1 MALAVLLALAVWVF
15 NQLQEDPILEED
27 VSARVVF
34 DAPSAGDV
42 LLSSALPPTVT
53 VRVRAPQTVLGELA
67 QADNALVTLD
77 LRSLAIGEHV
87 VSLLPQLMKRPA
99 SVISSR
105 PLTATVL
112 LERVLQR
119 AFPVRVSTIGTPA
132 LGYQARDGRS
142 DVVTVVV
149 SATEAVIERIA
160 SVDAIVS
167 LDEVRSNLQQRVRL
181 VPRDRDSNLVTG
193 VTLSPMEALV
203 TVPIEQLSNY
213 RTLAVSVKTRGLP
226 ADSYAITSIMADPQ
240 IVTVF
245 GNKDEIQKL
254 PGFIETLDV
263 NVEGVTESVEDRVGL
278 RVPTGVTLV
287 GENTA
292 VQVRVR
298 VEAQQGVLT
307 VTRQPIVI
315 GLASG
320 LRSSISPEVVEV
332 RLSGP
337 LPRLNEVSQADVRVL
352 VDVTNLPV
360 GTHQVQPVLMKPD
373 ELRAE
378 LSLPTIQVE
387 ITETPAGR
395 K

>member
-1 MALAVLLALAVWVF
+1 MALAVVLALSVWVL
-15 NQLQEDPILEED
+15 NQLQEDPILEGD
-27 VSARVVF
+27 VSARVVV
-34 DAPSAGDV
+34 DAPIDGDV

-53 VRVRAPQTVLGELA
+53 VRVRAPQSVLSELNR
-67 QADNALVTLD
+67 ADHAMVKLD
-77 LRSLAIGEHV
+77 LRSLAVGEHV
-87 VSLLPQLMKRPA
+87 VSLTPQLESKPA

-119 AFPVRVSTIGTPA
+119 GFPVRVSTVGTPA
-132 LGYQARDGRS
+132 LGYQARDGRA
-142 DVVTVVV
+142 DVTTVVI
-149 SATEAVIERIA
+149 SATEAVMQRVA

-167 LDEVRSNLQQRVRL
+167 LDDVRSNLQQRVRL
-181 VPRDRDSNLVTG
+181 VPRDHDGANVGG
-193 VTLSPMEALV
+193 VTLAPIEALV

-226 ADSYAITSIMADPQ
+226 ADSYAITSITAEPQ

-254 PGFIETLDV
+254 PGFIETIDI
-263 NVEGVTESVEDRVGL
+263 NVEGVTQTVEDRVGL

-287 GENTA
+287 GDNTA

-298 VEAQQGVLT
+298 VEAQQGSRT
-307 VTRQPIVI
+307 VSRQPIVI
-315 GLASG
+315 GLSSD
-320 LRSSISPEVVEV
+320 LRAAISPEVVEV

-337 LPRLNEVSQADVRVL
+337 LPRLNRLSQEDVRVL

-360 GTHQVQPVLMKPD
+360 GVHQVQPVLMKPD

-387 ITETPAGR
+387 IKEAPAGR